1 MNISISCA
9 TCGFNKQP
17 QQLMWIGRDD
27 IRPYCATCA
36 VKVKSGTIHQ
46 VECHLAD
53 DDDSE
58 ISDVIESQLAASMPA
73 NAKFVPLGVA
83 R

>member
-9 TCGFNKQP
+9 TCGWCKAP
-17 QQLMWIGRDD
+17 QHLMWIGRDD

-36 VKVKSGTIHQ
+36 FKVKAGTIHQ

-53 DDDSE
+53 SDDDDAELSE
-58 ISDVIESQLAASMPA
+58 VIESQIAAS
-73 NAKFVPLGVA
+73 NAKVVPLGVA